1 MGSQA
6 KPRTGER
13 GAALV
18 LALFMIVVLTVLG
31 LGLVLRTK
39 VTMSVAGAERPI
51 TKNFYAA
58 EGGINAAFARL
69 QTRNPCAFVFGMHD
83 SPGDPTRGAV
93 NPIQVN
99 VAESRLVGFRRLA
112 GTEAGGGIA
121 GGGTTYLQEVW
132 RLNSDTQEQATHTRR
147 AIEVEVTLDPTP
159 ANIPGACNMQS
170 VGGG

>member
-1 MGSQA
+1 MVSPTQD
-6 KPRTGER
+6 RRGER

-69 QTRNPCAFVFGMHD
+69 QTRNPCAFNFGMYD
-83 SPGDPTRGAV
+83 SPGEAGRGAV

-99 VAESRLVGFRRLA
+99 VAESRLVGFRRVV
-112 GTEAGGGIA
+112 GTEAGGGVA

-132 RLNSDTQEQATHTRR
+132 RLNSDTQEAATHTRR

-159 ANIPGACNMQS
+159 ASIPGVCAGS
-170 VGGG
+170 